1 MIRIKKIKNQEL
13 LASLRRIGNLT
24 GIILLMAVMIA
35 AVEKKESRVVRQ
47 VVIGIEALEEDRYLI
62 DSADVARI
70 IERTFGYGLE
80 NLPLARVEIERLER
94 VLRSEPFV
102 RDAEVFLDAEVN
114 VHIELT
120 QREPV
125 LRIIDRNGLQYY
137 LDKEGHRLPLSGHY
151 TPRILVATGNIP
163 PHVPDFLEKDNYA
176 LKDLFFLAE
185 KILEDPFLK
194 PMTEQIYINN
204 SLEYTLIPKF
214 GRQKILLGKA
224 ANMDEKLDNLKLYY
238 EKALPVSGWKKYR
251 AIDLRY
257 KGQIVGIE

>member
-1 MIRIKKIKNQEL
+1 MIRIKKIQNKEL

-24 GIILLMAVMIA
+24 GAILLMAIMIA
-35 AVEKKESRVVRQ
+35 AVEKKESKVVRK
-47 VVIGIEALEEDRYLI
+47 VVIDIDALDEGRFLI

-94 VLRSEPFV
+94 VLREEPFV
-102 RDAEVFLDAEVN
+102 MDAEVFLDAEVN

-137 LDKEGHRLPLSGHY
+137 LDKEGYRLPLSGHY

-163 PHVPDFLEKDNYA
+163 PHVPGFLEKDNYV
-176 LKDLFFLAE
+176 LKDLFILAE
-185 KILEDPFLK
+185 QIREDPFLK
-194 PMTEQIYINN
+194 PMTEQIYVNN
-204 SLEYTLIPKF
+204 SLEFTLIPKM
-214 GRQKILLGKA
+214 GKQKILLGKA
-224 ANMDEKLDNLKLYY
+224 GNMDEKLEYLKLYY

-257 KGQIVGIE
+257 KGQIIGVE